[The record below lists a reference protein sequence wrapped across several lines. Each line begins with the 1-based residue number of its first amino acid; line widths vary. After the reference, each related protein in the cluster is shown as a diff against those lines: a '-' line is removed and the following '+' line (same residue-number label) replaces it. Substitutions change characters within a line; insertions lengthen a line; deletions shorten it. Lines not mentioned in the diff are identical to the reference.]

1 MHVTEKMANSQEE
14 SKGSLFTTNLQGL
27 KLSEQ

>member
-1 MHVTEKMANSQEE
+1 MHVTEKMANSQQD

-27 KLSEQ
+27 KLGEQ

>member
-1 MHVTEKMANSQEE
+1 MQVTEKMANSQQD

-27 KLSEQ
+27 KLDEQ